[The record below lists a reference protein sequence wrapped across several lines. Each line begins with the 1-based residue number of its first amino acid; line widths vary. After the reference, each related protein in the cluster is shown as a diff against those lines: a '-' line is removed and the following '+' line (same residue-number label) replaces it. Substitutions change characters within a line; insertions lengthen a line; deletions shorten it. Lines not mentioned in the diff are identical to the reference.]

1 MSTHTESP
9 IHHIESHVP
18 PPQRFTWPFCYEP
31 HPLCIAAAEV
41 VQKHIEE
48 AAEWREDADRGK
60 MFGVLVVRRND
71 GTMAFLAAYS
81 GLLGGRN
88 DWPWFV
94 PSVYDSQQ
102 PDGYFKRHEA
112 EISDIN
118 KQIEDIGTSERLKE
132 LRGRLADVQEE
143 AGRTL
148 LIYKEQ
154 MAEAKRRRDIL
165 RSEGG
170 DNDALTRESQFM
182 KAELRRM
189 KKRFEEAEKAIG
201 DELKP
206 IEEAVERLKQKRK
219 QMSDDLQRWL
229 FSQYIML
236 NALGGRRSLVDIFDA
251 ATGHIPPSGAGDC
264 CAPKLLQYAFLHG
277 LRPLCMAE
285 FWWGASPQSEI
296 RRHLHYYPAC
306 HGKCKPILG
315 YMMQG
320 LDVDP
325 DPQSRDA
332 YDGDI
337 EVIYEDSDIIV
348 VCKPSGLLSVPG
360 KNGRPSVLS
369 LMKQRCP
376 DAEGPLIV
384 HRLDMDTSGLMVV
397 AKTMPAYLNL
407 QAQFAS
413 RSISKLYV
421 ALLQD
426 DITTSHIAQGTISL
440 PLRPDIMD
448 RPRQTVD
455 RNNGKPAVTEYR
467 LTGDDWHGHSRVE
480 LHPLTGRTHQ
490 LRVHCAHPDGLGCPI
505 HGDPLYGHPSTRLC
519 LHAAR
524 ITFTHPVTGKRL
536 TFESKPTFTLDTGK
550 TKDEN
555 E

>member
-490 LRVHCAHPDGLGCPI
+490 LRVHCAHPDGLGTPI
-505 HGDPLYGHPSTRLC
+505 LGDPLYGQAAGRLFLHAERIEFCHPSS
-519 LHAAR
+519 
-524 ITFTHPVTGKRL
+524 GKRV
-536 TFESKPTFTLDTGK
+536 TFERKADF
-550 TKDEN
+550 
-555 E
+555 

>member
-251 ATGHIPPSGAGDC
+251 ATGHIPPSGAGEC

-490 LRVHCAHPDGLGCPI
+490 LRVHCAHPDGLGTPI
-505 HGDPLYGHPSTRLC
+505 LGDPLYGQAAGRLFLHAERIEFCHPSS
-519 LHAAR
+519 
-524 ITFTHPVTGKRL
+524 GKRV
-536 TFESKPTFTLDTGK
+536 TFERKADF
-550 TKDEN
+550 
-555 E
+555 